1 MIKVLAKIQSTSIIV
16 ESKIVYKWKI
26 SGLNY
31 SWDVENIEEGAF
43 VNFYAKKSVSNPLI
57 K

>member
-1 MIKVLAKIQSTSIIV
+1 MWRKVFTKKQSTSIIV

-31 SWDVENIEEGAF
+31 SWDVENIGEGAF
-43 VNFYAKKSVSNPLI
+43 VKFYAHTNN
-57 K
+57 